1 MSIKGALGSTVGI
14 AAGVSLAGVAVYLL
28 WSRASDGPGWGL
40 GGGGGDGSS
49 ILGWG
54 RPAGAGAEEGGDG
67 GSSEA
72 GGGAS
77 EDGGGA
83 QGGAGQSGGA
93 DSPGAQDGGNGS
105 GGNPSDGDGGSGGA
119 GGGGVGGGS
128 GGGVGSGQGSGA
140 ANDEGKGGKGDD
152 NGGGASDGQYPG
164 WGGQVVELDLDLPD
178 TSEKRLAQV
187 RQTVTDLV
195 TGAVLDPGVSAP
207 DLPGPLHSFNP
218 EHGGLLLFWADV
230 ALHYNYSLPPGR
242 LDPDNASHVPWIN
255 LWLDIL
261 ALVAMEETKL
271 NPGVEYD
278 DPEPKSMVSHGV
290 GARSIAYRSLDTSWI
305 EAQGRRR
312 FADPLLRF
320 FSRRSAWHH

>member
-1 MSIKGALGSTVGI
+1 MSIKGTIGSTVGVV
-14 AAGVSLAGVAVYLL
+14 AGAGLASVALYWL

-54 RPAGAGAEEGGDG
+54 RQSGAGAEEGGDG
-67 GSSEA
+67 GTSEA

-77 EDGGGA
+77 KDGSGASGGGGGA
-83 QGGAGQSGGA
+83 GNAEQ
-93 DSPGAQDGGNGS
+93 PGAQDGGAGK
-105 GGNPSDGDGGSGGA
+105 GGESSEGKGGSGGS
-119 GGGGVGGGS
+119 GGGGLGGGS
-128 GGGVGSGQGSGA
+128 GGGVGSGHGAGA
-140 ANDEGKGGKGDD
+140 ANDEGKGGKGEDD
-152 NGGGASDGQYPG
+152 GGGASDGQYPG
-164 WGGQVVELDLDLPD
+164 WGGQVVEADLDPPD
-178 TSEKRLAQV
+178 LSEARLVQV
-187 RQTVTDLV
+187 RKTVKDLV

-242 LDPDNASHVPWIN
+242 LDPENTSHVPWIN

-261 ALVAMEETKL
+261 ALVAMEEEKL

-278 DPEPKSMVSHGV
+278 EPEPKSMVIHGV
-290 GARSIAYRSLDTSWI
+290 GASSIAYRSLDTHRI
-305 EAQGRRR
+305 ERRGQQR

-320 FSRRSAWHH
+320 FSRRTT